1 MLGGAPVV
9 FAGGVT
15 AAVTSP
21 ADRGMVTDCGTV
33 QTDTA
38 RELSTELLG
47 PVCVTKNGVHVDV
60 DVASPDVSPAV
71 FAGTAAV
78 PVSLPA
84 ITGVVYSAVYWG
96 GSWLMRCPSGPG
108 GMRLYQCW
116 NRGRETTSIW
126 SSDRVTPLRISCR
139 SWTYVL
145 GVGHLSVPGGLWA
158 YTCCSRKRETTSIL
172 LGDRVVPLCACC
184 Q

>member
-1 MLGGAPVV
+1 MVDSLPAAGDVVLPGMSPGRVCRTAAVPVCLPAV
-9 FAGGVT
+9 AGRCPGWFCWGVT

-21 ADRGMVTDCGTV
+21 ADRGMVTDCETV

-47 PVCVTKNGVHVDV
+47 SVCVTKNGVHVDV

-84 ITGVVYSAVYWG
+84 ITGVVSSAVFTG
-96 GSWLMRCPSGPG
+96 GG
-108 GMRLYQCW
+108 G
-116 NRGRETTSIW
+116 RG
-126 SSDRVTPLRISCR
+126 
-139 SWTYVL
+139 
-145 GVGHLSVPGGLWA
+145 
-158 YTCCSRKRETTSIL
+158 
-172 LGDRVVPLCACC
+172 
-184 Q
+184 